1 MLWIDTIDVTT
12 IRVYNLTMKFI
23 WDANKNSANIE
34 KHGFDFSDAESVYEN
49 PHFIFED
56 TRQDYGEKRFTVIG
70 WIKSRLVV
78 LIYTK
83 RNEYHR
89 IISLRKANEREK
101 KRFEDELETSR

>member
-1 MLWIDTIDVTT
+1 M
-12 IRVYNLTMKFI
+12 NFI
-23 WDANKNSANIE
+23 WDANKNSSNIE
-34 KHGFDFSDAESVYEN
+34 KHGFDFSDAESVFEN

-56 TRQDYGEKRFTVIG
+56 IRQDYGEKRLTVIG

-83 RNEYHR
+83 RNEYRR

-101 KRFEDELETSR
+101 NKFQDRLEKSR

>member
-1 MLWIDTIDVTT
+1 MQ
-12 IRVYNLTMKFI
+12 FI
-23 WDANKNSANIE
+23 WDENKNLLNIE
-34 KHGFDFSDAESVYEN
+34 KHGFDFSDAESVFEN
-49 PHFIFED
+49 LHLIFED
-56 TRQDYGEKRFTVIG
+56 ARQDYGEKRLTVIG

-101 KRFEDELETSR
+101 KKFQDRLETR